1 MKTWKSKQDLLVDQ
15 TLALLKAAIDDESK
29 PSLPLTEPSSAAS
42 IGSLKTMSDA
52 EIAVDRTN
60 QMEHDPLVED
70 ILSLIEH
77 VAVSEPKANEPTLG
91 PERQNIEP
99 DDEITRMTLELDALR
114 KRVTSFKEA
123 QQRFL
128 RDREKSATT
137 APNADGAAHLVPPF
151 VGRIGTI

>member
-1 MKTWKSKQDLLVDQ
+1 MKTWKSEQELLVDQ
-15 TLALLKAAIDDESK
+15 TLDLLKAAIDDEAK
-29 PSLPLTEPSSAAS
+29 LRLPLAEPSSAAP
-42 IGSLKTMSDA
+42 IGSKTMLNA

-70 ILSLIEH
+70 ILSFIEH
-77 VAVSEPKANEPTLG
+77 VAVGEPKATEPTLD

-99 DDEITRMTLELDALR
+99 HDEISRMTLELDALR

-128 RDREKSATT
+128 RDREKYCAAT
-137 APNADGAAHLVPPF
+137 APNADGKE
-151 VGRIGTI
+151 